1 MKKTI
6 IISVSVVFVIIAT
19 VCIINASD
27 QTKYVTYQ
35 GSEYHVEQNQKWSK
49 ITCVKD
55 GGPIFAVID
64 QDNDS
69 KVDKIVKYPMYGK
82 GKGRQVEKPTP
93 EDQDLY
99 NEVIATSLIQQ

>member
-6 IISVSVVFVIIAT
+6 IISVLAVVAVIAT

-27 QTKYVTYQ
+27 KTKYVTYQ

-49 ITCVKD
+49 ITCVKN
-55 GGPIFAVID
+55 GPIFAIID

-69 KVDKIVKYPMYGK
+69 KVDKIVKYSMDRKK
-82 GKGRQVEKPTP
+82 GGRKIEKPTP

-99 NEVIATSLIQQ
+99 NEVITTSLIQQ